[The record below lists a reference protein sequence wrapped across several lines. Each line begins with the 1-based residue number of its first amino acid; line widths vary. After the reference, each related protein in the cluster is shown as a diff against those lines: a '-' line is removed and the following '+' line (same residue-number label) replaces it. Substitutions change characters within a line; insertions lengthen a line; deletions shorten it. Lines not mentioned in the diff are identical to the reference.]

1 MRTMASTSI
10 SAQFHRQQFHRQV
23 DLALRSVRKILST
36 NRHPVHAS
44 DVQHQYTDKY
54 ALAEFLTN
62 VGMASTCIVLDRLGL
77 TNEQLIDLHRFVN
90 DDHNMEVTLRF
101 EGSQTCTFVEERKT
115 KVESPHESV
124 ATAEEKTKKGFL
136 EQMTTT
142 TSVKYKTSTIVT
154 EHVWRVEN
162 TYSIYLFAGADPKQ
176 NRAVLQSRTASTDV
190 VMTGNSSKV
199 APYPASKAIG
209 PFDTS
214 LTWLLQNVT
223 PSGDSKNDDD
233 EDENQCRFKINRD
246 ADTCKTPRRNED
258 VEASLEF
265 FALMDKFCGQVQ
277 ASLLAAESVGN
288 SSNTAPSAPSSKPK
302 AKTSLK
308 SIGTDQLFVPV
319 LPLFEED
326 DKSNEDGGNAT
337 GDDGSPLLS
346 PSDVDMFL
354 SEQCRSLDE
363 ALAKVNESFGEVGA
377 PALISPLEARIYLL
391 SLHTRDIVRY
401 HSNGIS
407 DIEAMLTNQLT
418 AAIGKTISADDFN
431 EYTCAQMGKVLFKE
445 EYAPVPFSYSVRR
458 PNHSPDGIISIERTD
473 DTGKA
478 HPIVTSACRVSA
490 PSSGMRLP
498 ISAATSVGL
507 TGDIYLHG
515 WLNHQF
521 GTSSNGPFELTARAR
536 QFSCFMLCIGKIG
549 QGTFEA
555 QDAII
560 LQNKDEL
567 MIPLL
572 LNQLP
577 SPKEFKDAIISL
589 SPEQRRFAEA
599 FRAMQLQSSVFGV
612 CCIQLKPQLEMLLG
626 LPPDALTKEV
636 KMTQNLLELFI
647 DYQIPS
653 DLLSFDGTS
662 DLTVVEKVD
671 TVKKHTASVLEM
683 IESIKVK
690 DLKEAER
697 KADMA
702 FELAASDL
710 KTIPPAAPPR
720 SAAPARYERAMMR
733 SVKMATM
740 AAPPPPPGGGLC
752 AAPPPPPGAA
762 LCATHSG
769 FDRLGVS
776 NVNTSMDTLGMRS
789 QGAMMLSDDY
799 ADVYEE
805 GSTMRQETVVT
816 RDELDPSQP
825 FSKTPT
831 SLQGS
836 SLPAADA
843 TAVDFTAIPKKLDS
857 KFEAL
862 DKDNAL
868 RTTTIKPDE
877 SWRKK
882 EQKNLLSKME
892 TRIIERD
899 IQKSE
904 KEKAFDL
911 LDALS
916 RSGSLP
922 ISCSELHV
930 IVCATYC
937 FDKSI
942 IETCIHDNVNPLE
955 KMEASS
961 LILSSTIQ
969 GVSPQ
974 ALLKDNAQI
983 ARMKHTSPL
992 LICDASADGVE

>member
-1 MRTMASTSI
+1 M
-10 SAQFHRQQFHRQV
+10 
-23 DLALRSVRKILST
+23 L
-36 NRHPVHAS
+36 
-44 DVQHQYTDKY
+44 Y
-54 ALAEFLTN
+54 AFTGN
-62 VGMASTCIVLDRLGL
+62 
-77 TNEQLIDLHRFVN
+77 
-90 DDHNMEVTLRF
+90 
-101 EGSQTCTFVEERKT
+101 QTCTFVEERKT

-136 EQMTTT
+136 EHMTTT
-142 TSVKYKTSTIVT
+142 TSVKYKTSTTVT
-154 EHVWRVEN
+154 EHIWRVDH

-176 NRAVLQSRTASTDV
+176 NRTVLQSRTASTDV
-190 VMTGNSSKV
+190 IMSGHSSKL

-214 LTWLLQNVT
+214 LTWLLQNLT

-233 EDENQCRFKINRD
+233 NDENQCRFKIDRD
-246 ADTCKTPRRNED
+246 ADTCKTPRRNDD
-258 VEASLEF
+258 VEESLEF
-265 FALMDKFCGQVQ
+265 FSLMDKFCGQVQ
-277 ASLLAAESVGN
+277 ASLLAAESIGN

-326 DKSNEDGGNAT
+326 DKSNEDGGNTT
-337 GDDGSPLLS
+337 GDNGSPLLS

-354 SEQCRSLDE
+354 TEQCRSLDE
-363 ALAKVNESFGEVGA
+363 ALAKANESFGEVSA

-401 HSNGIS
+401 HSNGIN

-521 GTSSNGPFELTARAR
+521 GASSNGPFELTARAR

-577 SPKEFKDAIISL
+577 SPKEFKDAIVSL

-599 FRAMQLQSSVFGV
+599 LRAMQLQSSVFGV

-653 DLLSFDGTS
+653 DLLSYDGAS

-710 KTIPPAAPPR
+710 KTIPPVGLAG
-720 SAAPARYERAMMR
+720 SAAPAGYERAMMR
-733 SVKMATM
+733 SMKMA
-740 AAPPPPPGGGLC
+740 PRG
-752 AAPPPPPGAA
+752 APPPPPGAA
-762 LCATHSG
+762 LSAARSG
-769 FDRLGVS
+769 FNLQ
-776 NVNTSMDTLGMRS
+776 DTLATMS
-789 QGAMMLSDDY
+789 QGSMMCCDDY
-799 ADVYEE
+799 ANEYEE
-805 GSTMRQETVVT
+805 VSSMRQETVVT

-825 FSKTPT
+825 PSKTPP

-836 SLPAADA
+836 SQPAADA
-843 TAVDFTAIPKKLDS
+843 KTVDFTAIPKKLDS

-877 SWRKK
+877 CWRKK
-882 EQKNLLSKME
+882 EQKNLLAKME
-892 TRIIERD
+892 TRVIERD
-899 IQKSE
+899 VQKSE

-942 IETCIHDNVNPLE
+942 IETCIQDNVNPLE

-961 LILSSTIQ
+961 LLLSSTIQ

-974 ALLKDNAQI
+974 TLLKDNAQI

-992 LICDASADGVE
+992 LICDASDDGVE